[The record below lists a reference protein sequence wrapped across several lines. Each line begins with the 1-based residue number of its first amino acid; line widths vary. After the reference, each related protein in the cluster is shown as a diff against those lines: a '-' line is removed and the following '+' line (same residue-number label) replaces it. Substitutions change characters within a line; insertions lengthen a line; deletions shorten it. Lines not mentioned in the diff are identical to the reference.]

1 VEHNIRNLSRR
12 SINNI
17 STMPTHSKSV
27 NFTILFLLV
36 NSILWVTFG
45 LFIALG
51 FHPAIPDNEWIKWT
65 MVVLSIVCGILFAG
79 SIYFLLRHNNFVF
92 YFVCLQLC
100 AILVL
105 IIADQVGISD
115 LIVFL
120 FTVATLIF
128 LIANR
133 KWFCDQSIKIFKS

>member
-1 VEHNIRNLSRR
+1 MQFTGRISNKITRLSKH
-12 SINNI
+12 
-17 STMPTHSKSV
+17 PKSV
-27 NFTILFLLV
+27 DLTILFLLV

-45 LFIALG
+45 LYIALG

-105 IIADQVGISD
+105 IIADQVGIPD
-115 LIVFL
+115 LIVFF

-133 KWFCDQSIKIFKS
+133 NWFCGQSIKI

>member
-1 VEHNIRNLSRR
+1 MQFTGRISNKITRLSKH
-12 SINNI
+12 
-17 STMPTHSKSV
+17 PKLV
-27 NFTILFLLV
+27 DLTILFLLV

-45 LFIALG
+45 LYIALG
-51 FHPAIPDNEWIKWT
+51 FHPAIPDNEMVKWI

-79 SIYFLLRHNNFVF
+79 SMFFLLRHNNFAF
-92 YFVCLQLC
+92 YFVCVQLC

-105 IIADQVGISD
+105 TITDQIGISD

-120 FTVATLIF
+120 FTLATLIN

-133 KWFCDQSIKIFKS
+133 KWFCDQSIKI